1 MQTLILYK
9 EINIF
14 VVNYHPKSSKANA
27 WIKGHFSRINGSK
40 GGSLSPGLASAK
52 KNIMLLHKKSN
63 ATQKYI
69 KLLYHYWVDIKGRST
84 CHHLNSV
91 KKEQVQP
98 DLGSGC
104 NGQLTAVV
112 TGEKKSERRNLS
124 WLLLFFQID
133 CHNWEPA

>member
-1 MQTLILYK
+1 
-9 EINIF
+9 
-14 VVNYHPKSSKANA
+14 
-27 WIKGHFSRINGSK
+27 
-40 GGSLSPGLASAK
+40 
-52 KNIMLLHKKSN
+52 MLLHKKSN

-69 KLLYHYWVDIKGRST
+69 KLLYHYWVDIKGT
-84 CHHLNSV
+84 GHHLNSA

-133 CHNWEPA
+133 CHN